1 MSEGHT
7 PLTTHRASPPAKPGA
22 RRSAPAWGA
31 LGCALGLMS
40 GCATTLS
47 DIDETRRGPLEVTTA
62 LTRAQRGVARSVADG
77 DATQQTFVYQS
88 SVAYRA
94 RLNPAPCDC
103 PALEIFIAGRWERVF
118 LLDAE
123 TGDLIDPL
131 DTSPA
136 DGDAVFAINV
146 QLVEQRI
153 NANNKLNYRA
163 VIMRTSPTP

>member
-7 PLTTHRASPPAKPGA
+7 PLATHRASPPAKRGA
-22 RRSAPAWGA
+22 RRGAPVWGA
-31 LGCALGLMS
+31 LGCALCLWS

-47 DIDETRRGPLEVTTA
+47 NTGATRQGPLELTAA

-77 DATQQTFVYQS
+77 DAAQQTFVYQS
-88 SVAYRA
+88 SVAYSA

-118 LLDAE
+118 LLDSE
-123 TGDLIDPL
+123 TGDLIDPI

-136 DGDAVFAINV
+136 DDDAVFAINV

-163 VIMRTSPTP
+163 VIVRTSPTP